1 MNNMLQV
8 ARDPPLEGLAAQMQQ
23 VTTVL
28 KYPPEIK
35 KVPDDM
41 IIFSKITV

>member
-1 MNNMLQV
+1 M
-8 ARDPPLEGLAAQMQQ
+8 GG

-35 KVPDDM
+35 KVPDDP
-41 IIFSKITV
+41 IIFSKIMV